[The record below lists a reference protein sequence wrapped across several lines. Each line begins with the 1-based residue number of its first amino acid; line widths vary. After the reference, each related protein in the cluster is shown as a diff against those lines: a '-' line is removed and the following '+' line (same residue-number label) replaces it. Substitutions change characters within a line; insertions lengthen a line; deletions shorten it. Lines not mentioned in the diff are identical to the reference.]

1 MSIKLSDTQLLM
13 LNAAAQ
19 REDRCIAA
27 PPNPK
32 GAASQKVAAKL
43 VAMGLAKEVKAGQR
57 SHVWRRAVSAF
68 RVWTCRRVGPIS
80 GGPLESRLAVERKR
94 DAPAGGIST
103 GSQRL
108 SSAALRFARRKF
120 DLLSA
125 PIETGRKGP
134 GLEPGSAVTR
144 TGLSK
149 TQGNSPRKRNFAPRD
164 RRRVPPAACRKSQS
178 LWDFLCTPG
187 AQVPAIQA
195 DRNYFN
201 INGLVGGAE
210 GIRTPD
216 LCSAIAALSHLSY
229 SPVARLFTC
238 ASKPCQRRRGGGSR
252 LLRGIGRVSKFRKN
266 SCARSSTSSS
276 TPSTFTSS

>member
-13 LNAAAQ
+13 LSAAAQ

-27 PPNPK
+27 PPNLK

-164 RRRVPPAACRKSQS
+164 RRRVPPPHAENLSLYGTSCALPVRKYRPFRQTEIPSIS
-178 LWDFLCTPG
+178 TGW
-187 AQVPAIQA
+187 
-195 DRNYFN
+195 
-201 INGLVGGAE
+201 LVE
-210 GIRTPD
+210 
-216 LCSAIAALSHLSY
+216 
-229 SPVARLFTC
+229 
-238 ASKPCQRRRGGGSR
+238 
-252 LLRGIGRVSKFRKN
+252 LRGFEPLTSAVRLQ
-266 SCARSSTSSS
+266 RS
-276 TPSTFTSS
+276 PI